1 MGAAPSLGYRPAL
14 TEMTLSSP
22 CIELD
27 HLEAGYDRA
36 VVGPLSFALD
46 AGEIVA
52 LWGPNGSGKTTA
64 MNAIGGGA
72 RVFAGEVR
80 KRPGL
85 RVSHQHQNPLS
96 LRDIPLSGRELL
108 ALTSSDA
115 AALPAS
121 LQPLLARR
129 LSELSGGQLQ
139 LLQVWACLT
148 APVDVVMLD
157 EPTNNVDAAGVALLQ
172 QVIAQARDGRGV
184 LLVSHDRRFVEA
196 LGARIVEVERR

>member
-1 MGAAPSLGYRPAL
+1 
-14 TEMTLSSP
+14 MTLSLH
-22 CIELD
+22 CIEL
-27 HLEAGYDRA
+27 HQLEAGYDRA
-36 VVGPLSFALD
+36 VVGPLSFSLD
-46 AGEIVA
+46 RGEIVA

-72 RVFAGEVR
+72 RVFSGDLR

-108 ALTSSDA
+108 ALTDSDA
-115 AALPAS
+115 AALPAAM
-121 LQPLLARR
+121 QPLLARR

-157 EPTNNVDAAGVALLQ
+157 EPTNNVDVAGVDFLR
-172 QVIAQARDGRGV
+172 QVIVEARGGRGV
-184 LLVSHDRRFVEA
+184 LLVSHDRHFVEA
-196 LGARIVEVERR
+196 LGARIVEIERR

>member
-1 MGAAPSLGYRPAL
+1 MGAAPSLGYGPAL

-196 LGARIVEVERR
+196 LNARIVEVERR

>member
-1 MGAAPSLGYRPAL
+1 MTPSH
-14 TEMTLSSP
+14 

-27 HLEAGYDRA
+27 RLEAGYDRA
-36 VVGPLSFALD
+36 VVGPLSLTLG

-52 LWGPNGSGKTTA
+52 LWGPNGSGKTTV

-72 RVFAGEVR
+72 HVFAGEVR

-96 LRDIPLSGRELL
+96 LRDIPLSGSELL
-108 ALTSSDA
+108 ALTRSDA
-115 AALPAS
+115 AAMPAA

-148 APVDVVMLD
+148 APVDMVMLD
-157 EPTNNVDAAGVALLQ
+157 EPTNNVDTAGVDLLR
-172 QVIAQARDGRGV
+172 QVIAEARDGRGV

-196 LGARIVEVERR
+196 LGARIVEVERQ

>member
-1 MGAAPSLGYRPAL
+1 
-14 TEMTLSSP
+14 MTLSLH
-22 CIELD
+22 CIEL
-27 HLEAGYDRA
+27 HRLEAGYDRA
-36 VVGPLSFALD
+36 VLGPLSFSLD
-46 AGEIVA
+46 PGEIVA

-72 RVFAGEVR
+72 RIFSGDLR

-108 ALTSSDA
+108 ALTDSDA
-115 AALPAS
+115 AALPAAM
-121 LQPLLARR
+121 QPLLARR

-157 EPTNNVDAAGVALLQ
+157 EPTNNVDVAGVDFLR
-172 QVIAQARDGRGV
+172 QVIVEARGGRGV
-184 LLVSHDRRFVEA
+184 LLVSHDRHFVEA
-196 LGARIVEVERR
+196 LGARIVEIERR

>member
-1 MGAAPSLGYRPAL
+1 MTPSLH
-14 TEMTLSSP
+14 
-22 CIELD
+22 CIEL
-27 HLEAGYDRA
+27 HQLEAGYDRA
-36 VVGPLSFALD
+36 VLGPLSFSLD
-46 AGEIVA
+46 PGEIVA

-72 RVFAGEVR
+72 RIFSGDLR

-108 ALTSSDA
+108 ALTDSDA
-115 AALPAS
+115 AALPAAM
-121 LQPLLARR
+121 QPLLARR

-157 EPTNNVDAAGVALLQ
+157 EPTNNVDVAGVDFLR
-172 QVIAQARDGRGV
+172 QVIVEARGGRGV
-184 LLVSHDRRFVEA
+184 LLVSHDRHFVEA
-196 LGARIVEVERR
+196 LGARIVEIERR

>member
-1 MGAAPSLGYRPAL
+1 MGAAPPLK
-14 TEMTLSSP
+14 MTPSHH
-22 CIELD
+22 IELD
-27 HLEAGYDRA
+27 RLEAGYDRA
-36 VVGPLSFALD
+36 VVGPLSFTLD
-46 AGEIVA
+46 VGEIVA

-72 RVFAGEVR
+72 HVFAGEVR
-80 KRPGL
+80 KQPGL

-108 ALTSSDA
+108 ALTGSAA
-115 AALPAS
+115 AALPAA

-157 EPTNNVDAAGVALLQ
+157 EPTNNVDAAGVELLR
-172 QVIAQARDGRGV
+172 QVIADARDGRGV

>member
-1 MGAAPSLGYRPAL
+1 MTPSLH
-14 TEMTLSSP
+14 
-22 CIELD
+22 CIEL
-27 HLEAGYDRA
+27 HRLEAGYDRA
-36 VVGPLSFALD
+36 VVGPLSFSLD
-46 AGEIVA
+46 RGEIVA

-72 RVFAGEVR
+72 RVFSGDLR

-108 ALTSSDA
+108 ALTDSDA
-115 AALPAS
+115 AALPAAM
-121 LQPLLARR
+121 QPLLARR

-157 EPTNNVDAAGVALLQ
+157 EPTNNVDVAGVDFLR
-172 QVIAQARDGRGV
+172 QVIVEARGGRGV
-184 LLVSHDRRFVEA
+184 LLVSHDRHFVEA
-196 LGARIVEVERR
+196 LGARIVEIERR

>member
-1 MGAAPSLGYRPAL
+1 
-14 TEMTLSSP
+14 MTLSSP

>member
-1 MGAAPSLGYRPAL
+1 MNS
-14 TEMTLSSP
+14 
-22 CIELD
+22 
-27 HLEAGYDRA
+27 LEAGYDRA
-36 VVGPLSFALD
+36 VVGPLSFTLD

-72 RVFAGEVR
+72 RVFGGHLR
-80 KRPGL
+80 KQPGL

-108 ALTSSDA
+108 ALTQSDA
-115 AALPAS
+115 KALPAAM
-121 LQPLLARR
+121 QPLLTRR

-139 LLQVWACLT
+139 VLQVWACLT
-148 APVDVVMLD
+148 APVDLVMLD
-157 EPTNNVDAAGVALLQ
+157 EPTNNVDIAGVALLQ
-172 QVIAQARDGRGV
+172 QVIAGARDGRGV
-184 LLVSHDRRFVEA
+184 LLVSHDRHFIEA

>member
-1 MGAAPSLGYRPAL
+1 MND
-14 TEMTLSSP
+14 TP
-22 CIELD
+22 CIELQRVQ
-27 HLEAGYDRA
+27 AGYEQP
-36 VVGPLSFALD
+36 VVGPLSFALG

-64 MNAIGGGA
+64 MNAIGGSA
-72 RVFAGEVR
+72 RVFSGTIR

-85 RVSHQHQNPLS
+85 RVSHQQQNPLS

-108 ALTSSDA
+108 VLTGSDA
-115 AALPAS
+115 GALPSS
-121 LQPLLARR
+121 LQPLLDRR

-148 APVDVVMLD
+148 APVDVALLD
-157 EPTNNVDAAGVALLQ
+157 EPTNNVDAEGIALLE
-172 QVIAQARDGRGV
+172 QVIARERHRRAI

-196 LGARIVEVERR
+196 LGARVVEVGEA

>member
-1 MGAAPSLGYRPAL
+1 
-14 TEMTLSSP
+14 MTLSSR

-27 HLEAGYDRA
+27 HLEAGYERA
-36 VVGPLSFALD
+36 VVGPLSFTLD
-46 AGEIVA
+46 VGEIVA

-80 KRPGL
+80 KRPAL

>member
-1 MGAAPSLGYRPAL
+1 
-14 TEMTLSSP
+14 MTLSLH
-22 CIELD
+22 CIEL
-27 HLEAGYDRA
+27 HRLEAGYDRA
-36 VVGPLSFALD
+36 VVGPLSFSLD
-46 AGEIVA
+46 RGEIVA

-72 RVFAGEVR
+72 RIFSGDLR

-108 ALTSSDA
+108 ALTDSDA
-115 AALPAS
+115 AALPAAM
-121 LQPLLARR
+121 QPLLARR

-157 EPTNNVDAAGVALLQ
+157 EPTNNVDVAGVDFLR
-172 QVIAQARDGRGV
+172 QVIVEARGGRGV
-184 LLVSHDRRFVEA
+184 LLVSHDRHFVEA
-196 LGARIVEVERR
+196 LGARIVEVGRR

>member
-1 MGAAPSLGYRPAL
+1 
-14 TEMTLSSP
+14 MTASAS

-27 HLEAGYDRA
+27 NLEVGYDRV
-36 VVGPLSFALD
+36 VVGPLSLTIGD
-46 AGEIVA
+46 GEIVA
-52 LWGPNGSGKTTA
+52 LWGPNGSGKTTV

-72 RVFAGEVR
+72 RVFAGGLR
-80 KRPGL
+80 KREGL

-108 ALTSSDA
+108 ALTASDA
-115 AALPAS
+115 AALPAA

-148 APVDVVMLD
+148 APVDLVLLD

-172 QVIAQARDGRGV
+172 QVIGGARAGRSV

-196 LGARIVEVERR
+196 LGARIVEVDRR